1 MKKDQAQKRLIN
13 RLFLPILILAAV
25 LCFYGSATANAAK
38 KTVGATEIIHIVES
52 GLDFNTR
59 IDTGARTTSVH
70 ALEIEIENP
79 ATDKKAN
86 IGKTI
91 SLTLVNE
98 KGKKKRLKT
107 KIVDALEVR
116 NAQGVEVRYMI
127 PLTLR
132 WQGSNKTINVNLRDR
147 SAMTYK
153 LLIGRDWLSRDFI
166 VDVDK
171 NKGTKK

>member
-1 MKKDQAQKRLIN
+1 MKKEQAQKRLIN
-13 RLFLPILILAAV
+13 RLILPIIILLAV
-25 LCFYGSATANAAK
+25 VCFYGSATAQSAK
-38 KTVGATEIIHIVES
+38 KTVGATEIINIVEA

-59 IDTGARTTSVH
+59 IDTGARITSVH

-79 ATDKKAN
+79 ATEKKAN
-86 IGKTI
+86 IGKNI

-98 KGKKKRLKT
+98 KGEKKRLKT
-107 KIVDALEVR
+107 KVIDALEVR

-132 WQGSNKTINVNLRDR
+132 WQGSDKTINVNLRDR

-153 LLIGRDWLSRDFI
+153 LLIGRDWLSRDFV

-171 NKGTKK
+171 GGGKK

>member
-1 MKKDQAQKRLIN
+1 MKLFN
-13 RLFLPILILAAV
+13 RFILPILILV
-25 LCFYGSATANAAK
+25 TVICFHGSATANAAK
-38 KTVGATEIIHIVES
+38 KTVGATEIIRIVET

-79 ATDKKAN
+79 ATEKKAN
-86 IGKTI
+86 IGKKI

-98 KGKKKRLKT
+98 KGEKKRLTT

-132 WQGSNKTINVNLRDR
+132 LQGSDKTINVNLRDR

-171 NKGTKK
+171 NKGSRSKK